1 VKLTPWLVVLLSLNT
16 PALQA
21 QPVADNPYP
30 FDPPWNTPP
39 QAGVAFTVP
48 RVDNVPDLYG
58 DIANPQL
65 VVFMGGNQFMVLD
78 ELLAAFK
85 KEYPAYIR
93 IFVETLPPGI
103 LARQMKTG
111 SISIGNLR
119 IDHQPDVYLA
129 GKKRV
134 EENRDRLAQVITYTR
149 NKLAIMVQKGNPKQ
163 IKGLKDL
170 GKLDVRVSMPNPAWE
185 GIGGRIEEAFVK
197 AGGDDLK
204 SAIMNRKVA
213 DKSTFLTQIHHRQTP
228 MRILYNESDAGPVWY
243 TEAYYQQMIHNPV
256 ELIQIP
262 DKENVYADYQGGALK
277 NALHAQ
283 AAADFITFLKSPAS
297 QSIYKKY
304 GFLPPLP

>member
-1 VKLTPWLVVLLSLNT
+1 MKLTLWLVVLLFLNV
-16 PALQA
+16 PLLLA
-21 QPVADNPYP
+21 QSTRNPYP

-58 DIANPQL
+58 DIVNPQL

-78 ELLAAFK
+78 ELLVAFK
-85 KEYPAYIR
+85 KQYPAYTR

-103 LARQMKTG
+103 LAQQMKTG

-134 EENRDRLAQVITYTR
+134 EENRDRLVEVITYAR

-170 GKLDVRVSMPNPAWE
+170 SKPDVRVSMPNPAWE

-197 AGGDDLK
+197 AGGDELK

-243 TEAYYQQMIHNPV
+243 TEAYYQQMLHNPV
-256 ELIQIP
+256 ELIHIP
-262 DKENVYADYQGGALK
+262 EKENVYADYQGGALK
-277 NALHAQ
+277 NAPHAQ
-283 AAADFITFLKSPAS
+283 AAADFIAFLKSPTA